1 MLFAREEGKKGGRLA
16 ETKAEREELT
26 AEMKKIAKHPQLEE
40 MTEMSKTFLELK
52 MEKIEEES
60 AAKAALNAKREVLI
74 QMLTLKFKTVPV
86 KIKNRIMK
94 ENEMTQIESW
104 IENAVFAE
112 SLGDVGIA

>member
-1 MLFAREEGKKGGRLA
+1 
-16 ETKAEREELT
+16 
-26 AEMKKIAKHPQLEE
+26 
-40 MTEMSKTFLELK
+40 
-52 MEKIEEES
+52 
-60 AAKAALNAKREVLI
+60 
-74 QMLTLKFKTVPV
+74 MLTLKFKTVPV